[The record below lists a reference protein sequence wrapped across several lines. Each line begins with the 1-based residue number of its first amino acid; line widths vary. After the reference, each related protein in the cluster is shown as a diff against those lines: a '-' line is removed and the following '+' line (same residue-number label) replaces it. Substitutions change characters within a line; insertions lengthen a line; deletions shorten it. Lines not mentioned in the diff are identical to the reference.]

1 MRTKPRTPRR
11 SIVAI
16 RHAGQDERATLERLG
31 AALGYVVTYT
41 ETGDLVFARPGLRAP
56 GRGRG

>member
-1 MRTKPRTPRR
+1 M
-11 SIVAI
+11 AI

-41 ETGDLVFARPGLRAP
+41 ENGDLVFARPGERAP